1 VAQIALLR
9 QRREERKETDVV
21 GNNGA
26 YSGLF
31 TIKVRAGNVEV
42 EVSAPDKEFVLDES
56 KNLFER
62 FKIDTPALSP
72 TQVEM
77 LPGEVA
83 TLVETAQNKKEKPQ
97 TLGEFFRQF
106 VGLQTNLDKILV
118 LGYWCEIK
126 QGQSHFTTEDIVA
139 KYKEIREKPPAN
151 INRDLGTLIS
161 KGLLLPP
168 DKSEDGTQTY
178 SLSRSGIQEVESKM
192 PQE

>member
-178 SLSRSGIQEVESKM
+178 SLSRSGIQR
-192 PQE
+192 